1 MDRIEPTRRIAL
13 TVWWA
18 LVWRYFIGLLLVG
31 LLQSLVLVLLA
42 SMLQLTPAGADNVS
56 RALFFLLALPLLFL
70 VSWELVYRILRKRF
84 AGFRIVLV
92 KPEPEDQHLVEL

>member
-18 LVWRYFIGLLLVG
+18 LVWRYLIGLFLVG
-31 LLQSLVLVLLA
+31 LVQSLALVLLA
-42 SMLQLTPAGADNVS
+42 TALQLTPQGADTLA
-56 RALFFLLALPLLFL
+56 RALFVLLALPLLFL

-84 AGFRIVLV
+84 SGFRILLV
-92 KPEPEDQHLVEL
+92 KPEPEGRSRL